1 VLRPEKRRLL
11 AEALARSKANQRRC
25 GNCTALPEIPLEHP
39 ANTVRRNS
47 NFSFA
52 LASIVGTPEVRVHIR
67 DVHKIVAR
75 QTTRSSCISRA
86 SASSTARLSS
96 VDASSSTIT
105 SKIGHVCALMLVSL
119 CRRYLA
125 ARHAVGAT
133 IGSRPES
140 DVVVVNELKN
150 VTLTKFLATVGSCQ
164 QSHLPPRSKLDRPL
178 LLPLHEPIA

>member
-1 VLRPEKRRLL
+1 MARVNLRHASVQFPIYN
-11 AEALARSKANQRRC
+11 ARS
-25 GNCTALPEIPLEHP
+25 
-39 ANTVRRNS
+39 
-47 NFSFA
+47 
-52 LASIVGTPEVRVHIR
+52 
-67 DVHKIVAR
+67 
-75 QTTRSSCISRA
+75 RS
-86 SASSTARLSS
+86 LK
-96 VDASSSTIT
+96 STI
-105 SKIGHVCALMLVSL
+105 
-119 CRRYLA
+119 